1 MSILMKT
8 MMAAAFTMAMPL
20 ICSGQTENPR
30 GIYKM
35 ITIHGKNGEIPAPFD
50 QYKICTDSVTLQ
62 VAVGDNGAFL
72 INNNDRRVFYYTG
85 DTPKN
90 EDDKSTLI
98 YNSNS
103 QHFIEKWWSPYSN
116 HPVFPKNDW
125 CLEYYE
131 SGKFSDT
138 AKPFFEAL
146 TTQAQSDKSNPF
158 IGTWYSVG
166 TLNDLKNAK
175 KQVKELQ
182 KNTTQ
187 GLFDKGCTIFTPTHI
202 VGFAPVS
209 SPTAIAIG
217 VRGASMLINYQGKKS
232 FISSNPRTITNVSW
246 VSKDCALMERHIG
259 SRTVYEV
266 FVRSTDKEPLIK
278 PLVGLFIE
286 K

>member
-1 MSILMKT
+1 MKT

-20 ICSGQTENPR
+20 VCSGQTENPR

-62 VAVGDNGAFL
+62 VGVNTNGSFL
-72 INNNDRRVFYYTG
+72 ITNTDKHVFYYTG

-103 QHFIEKWWSPYSN
+103 QHFIEKWWSTYSN
-116 HPVFPKNDW
+116 HLVFPKNDW

-131 SGKFSDT
+131 SEKFSDT
-138 AKPFFEAL
+138 AKPIFEAL
-146 TTQAQSDKSNPF
+146 TTQAQSDKNNPF

-166 TLNDLKNAK
+166 ILNDLKNAK
-175 KQVKELQ
+175 KQAQALQ
-182 KNTTQ
+182 KNMTQ
-187 GLFDKGCTIFTPTHI
+187 DLSGKRFNIFTPTHLI
-202 VGFAPVS
+202 VVLPAS
-209 SPTAIAIG
+209 SPTAIN
-217 VRGASMLINYQGKKS
+217 VRGGSMLVSYQGKKS
-232 FISSNPRTITNVSW
+232 FISSNPHTITNVRW
-246 VSKDCALMERHIG
+246 VSKDCMLIEGHKG
-259 SRTVYEV
+259 TQTVYDV
-266 FVRSTDKEPLIK
+266 LIRSTDKEPFIR
-278 PLVGLFIE
+278 PLAGLFIE